1 MKKTHTDDSSG
12 GRPVLAVRTTQENV
26 ELIRSAAD
34 FLGVSVTEFRTNA
47 AVTKALRIIETT
59 NKIYLAHESAN
70 EVFNAL
76 KNPPAKSTRLS
87 AAAKRY
93 KERTSIIRIYQR

>member
-34 FLGVSVTEFRTNA
+34 ILGVSVTEFLTNA
-47 AVTKALRIIETT
+47 AVTKALRIIETA
-59 NKIYLAHESAN
+59 NKIYLTHESAN

-76 KNPPAKSTRLS
+76 KNPPAPNARLLT
-87 AAAKRY
+87 AAKLY
-93 KERTSIIRIYQR
+93 KERISSN